1 LNIDRALRA
10 GRRRSAGTDRTGAGD
25 AGALRGSRRAAAFD
39 TALEELV
46 PKLTAGDVVVDG
58 SHSYYRDDIDW
69 VPRLAKHGPHYVDRA
84 TSGGVWG
91 LATARSSSSTA
102 LSNEGPP

>member
-10 GRRRSAGTDRTGAGD
+10 GAD
-25 AGALRGSRRAAAFD
+25 ALLELTALVMSVRFEGPRRAAAFD

-69 VPRLAKHGPHYVDRA
+69 AQRLAKHGPHYVDRA

-91 LATARSSSSTA
+91 LANARSSSSTA